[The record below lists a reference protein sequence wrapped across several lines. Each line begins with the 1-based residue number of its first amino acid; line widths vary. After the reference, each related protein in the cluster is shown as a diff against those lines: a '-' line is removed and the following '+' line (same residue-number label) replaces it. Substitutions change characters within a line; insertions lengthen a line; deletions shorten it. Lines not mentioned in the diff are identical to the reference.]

1 MNKSLL
7 EKLRSENKQKL
18 IDVFNLTARWY
29 EKFAEKIRND
39 EMLTD
44 DDWGEM
50 NNDTLIDVSYVDEDG
65 KERLVSLS
73 YLFCKGIEEDCHE

>member
-1 MNKSLL
+1 MNKLLL

-18 IDVFNLTARWY
+18 IDVFNLNARWY

-44 DDWGEM
+44 DDWGQM
-50 NNDTLIDVSYVDEDG
+50 NNDTLIDVPYVDEHG
-65 KERLVSLS
+65 EEQLVSLS